1 MNLHTQKTLIE
12 GPVGH
17 IEIAIDLPDVVRQSD
32 GVSMPK
38 EVKGLVLV
46 AHPHPLLG
54 GTMNN
59 KVAQTLARAF
69 TQMNYIAVRS
79 NFRGVGE
86 TQGVH
91 DHGIGEQDDLMA
103 VLRYMRAQPGYAE
116 LPLVLA
122 GFSFGTFVVSHLV
135 QRLADQGETIQR
147 LVLAGTATTRW
158 KIANVPHDTIV
169 IHGESDDVI
178 PLSDVFDWARPQD
191 LPVTVIP
198 GGTHFFHRKLH
209 LLRQIIQGAWR
220 V

>member
-17 IEIAIDLPDVVRQSD
+17 IEMAIDLPDVVRQSD

-122 GFSFGTFVVSHLV
+122 GFSFGTFVVSHLA
-135 QRLADQGETIQR
+135 QRLVDQGETIQR
-147 LVLAGTATTRW
+147 LVLAGTAATRW
-158 KIANVPHDTIV
+158 KIANVPQDTIV

>member
-12 GPVGH
+12 GPVGR
-17 IEIAIDLPDVVRQSD
+17 IEIATDLPDTVHKDHEQ
-32 GVSMPK
+32 GVPTP
-38 EVKGLVLV
+38 VKGLVLV

-54 GTMNN
+54 GTMTN
-59 KVAQTLARAF
+59 KVAQTLARTF
-69 TQMNYIAVRS
+69 TQMQYVAVRS

-103 VLRYMRAQPGYAE
+103 VLRHMRAQPAYAE

-122 GFSFGTFVVSHLV
+122 GFSFGTFVISHLAK
-135 QRLADQGETIQR
+135 RLTQQGEAVQR
-147 LVLAGTATTRW
+147 LVLTGTAATRW
-158 KIANVPHDTIV
+158 EIADVPQDTIV
-169 IHGESDDVI
+169 IHGESDEVI

-198 GGTHFFHRKLH
+198 GATHFFHRKLH
-209 LLRQIIQGAWR
+209 LLRQIIQAAWCA
-220 V
+220 

>member
-17 IEIAIDLPDVVRQSD
+17 IEMAIDLPDVVRQSD
-32 GVSMPK
+32 MVSMPK

-122 GFSFGTFVVSHLV
+122 GFSFGTFVVSHLA